1 MPARPAARTT
11 AGRNGSGTIPATEWV
26 VFTRETPMDPMVHTG
41 TLRADDETD
50 ARERAA
56 SLFPGVDARWLCP
69 ADAMDRDGPTR
80 IEAGES
86 V

>member
-1 MPARPAARTT
+1 MPARPTAQTT
-11 AGRNGSGTIPATEWV
+11 HGRDANGTIPAQAWI
-26 VFTRETPMDPMVHTG
+26 VFTRETPTDPMVHTG
-41 TLRADDETD
+41 TVRADDETD

-69 ADAMDRDGPTR
+69 ADAIDRDGSMPL
-80 IEAGES
+80 EAGEP

>member
-1 MPARPAARTT
+1 MPVRPAARTT

-26 VFTRETPMDPMVHTG
+26 VFTRETPTDPMVHTG
-41 TLRADDETD
+41 TLRADDEAD

-69 ADAMDRDGPTR
+69 ADAIDRDGSTL
-80 IEAGES
+80 EAGEPA
-86 V
+86 